1 MIKIYHSGELVS
13 CHPRIDGSYRSSV
26 DKSYYWGLIK
36 AAKNNVS
43 YTDFL
48 DEILS
53 QEVASKQEKN
63 IALRTA
69 LAKFPYVKTLDFAF
83 QPSIDKKRIK
93 ELGECRFI
101 ANGENVIF
109 LGPPVSGKPTWPW
122 PWASRP

>member
-1 MIKIYHSGELVS
+1 MSLDHIQDNLRHLRLY
-13 CHPRIDGSYRSSV
+13 RIHDR
-26 DKSYYWGLIK
+26 LEAALEE

-69 LAKFPYVKTLDFAF
+69 LAKFPYVKTLETFDFAF

-93 ELGECRFI
+93 ELAECRYI
-101 ANGENVIF
+101 ANGENVWARPI
-109 LGPPVSGKPTWPW
+109 SRS
-122 PWASRP
+122 PWASRR

>member
-1 MIKIYHSGELVS
+1 VS
-13 CHPRIDGSYRSSV
+13 LSHIQENLRNLRLYRIQER
-26 DKSYYWGLIK
+26 LETALEE

-69 LAKFPYVKTLDFAF
+69 LAKFPYVKTLETFDFAF

-93 ELGECRFI
+93 ELAECRFI

-109 LGPPVSGKPTWPW
+109 LGPPDPDT
-122 PWASRP
+122 